1 MYDRQRRVT
10 VEVPLPAPVPAGK
23 ETESTAVSSSDAT
36 PQGRTTDARH
46 EDTQAASVGLV
57 DELLQTRQH
66 HPNLARGIVWAD
78 ILADIAADEEE
89 RRLRRGGSATGLR
102 EAA

>member
-1 MYDRQRRVT
+1 M
-10 VEVPLPAPVPAGK
+10 
-23 ETESTAVSSSDAT
+23 STSDAT
-36 PQGRTTDARH
+36 PQSRTTTDVRH
-46 EDTQAASVGLV
+46 EDTPVGLV

-89 RRLRRGGSATGLR
+89 RRLRRPDTERLR
-102 EAA
+102 DAA